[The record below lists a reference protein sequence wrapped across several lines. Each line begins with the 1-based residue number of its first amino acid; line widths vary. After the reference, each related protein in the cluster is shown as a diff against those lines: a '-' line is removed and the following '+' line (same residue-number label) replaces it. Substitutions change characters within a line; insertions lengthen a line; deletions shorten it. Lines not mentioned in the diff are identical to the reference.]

1 MTVRARSD
9 QIAQGTEIAPPR
21 VEPAGRN
28 DRSKVLVVLVR
39 TLFCHPGA
47 GRGPLV
53 NHSCTGTMDT
63 GLRR

>member
-9 QIAQGTEIAPPR
+9 QIAQGTEIASPR

-39 TLFCHPGA
+39 TLFVTPAPAGA
-47 GRGPLV
+47 HLSNTRSPE
-53 NHSCTGTMDT
+53 
-63 GLRR
+63 RPP